1 MGGRSAKGLFLEL
14 VVIFVGVLGAFFAE
28 DARQQREDDRR
39 AEHIY
44 RALQGE
50 LEAFLERVPLVI
62 DEIDGKLV
70 RWEEARAAG
79 ERPIPPHYR
88 EPRAEAPPTAIWAA
102 TLASGGVAL
111 LEPELFNDLAGFYNR
126 LESAIDRYRR
136 YNVTTESH
144 VLPNASLGAEA
155 YYGPDGSLL
164 GVYRIHLQLLQELV
178 TELGVLAEEGR
189 LILVRVAEASD
200 AQPRPRGEAGRGPAP
215 GSP

>member
-14 VVIFVGVLGAFFAE
+14 MVIFVGVLGAFFAE

-50 LEAFLERVPLVI
+50 LEAFLERVPIVI
-62 DEIDGKLV
+62 DEIDSKLHL
-70 RWEEARAAG
+70 WEQAKAAG
-79 ERPIPPHYR
+79 ERPVPPHYR

-111 LEPELFNDLAGFYNR
+111 LDPELFNDLAGYYNR

-136 YNVTTESH
+136 YNETTESH
-144 VLPNASLGAEA
+144 VLPNTPLGTDAF
-155 YYGPDGSLL
+155 YGPEGQLR
-164 GVYRIHLQLLQELV
+164 GVYRVHLQLLQELGS
-178 TELGVLAEEGR
+178 ELSVLAEEGR
-189 LILVRVAEASD
+189 LILERVAEA
-200 AQPRPRGEAGRGPAP
+200 GGG
-215 GSP
+215 